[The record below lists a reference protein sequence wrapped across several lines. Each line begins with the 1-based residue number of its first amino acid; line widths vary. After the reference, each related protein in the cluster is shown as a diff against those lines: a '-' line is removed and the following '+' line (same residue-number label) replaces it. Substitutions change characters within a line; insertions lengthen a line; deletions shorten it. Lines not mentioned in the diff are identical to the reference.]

1 MQYTITINQL
11 AVINANLDLDV
22 VDLAIFD
29 FVKHYAHTEKCMKLQ
44 TESGTY
50 YWISHM
56 VIIQELPILGISTGA
71 GIVKR
76 INKLIDAG
84 LLSRHPNCDLMRK
97 TFYKFGPNY
106 DKICFTSP
114 NESLQPTTTVEGTPN
129 ESLGISPNDCCR
141 NQSINNHSTT
151 EQVSNNNN
159 LFPEQGIVIT
169 SSAKKRGGPK
179 PKVSFEET
187 EYNNNP
193 QLFCQRLAETGEF
206 PANVNYMHYYYSAI
220 DWSAKGNKYAEWIAG
235 VRNWIRSDMQN
246 NKLPLIK
253 NGGTALSPDA
263 IEYLQSMAD

>member
-1 MQYTITINQL
+1 MTYSFKIDQEFAIVNNLSLTQVSTL
-11 AVINANLDLDV
+11 AA
-22 VDLAIFD
+22 FM
-29 FVKHYAHTEKCMKLQ
+29 T
-44 TESGTY
+44 
-50 YWISHM
+50 
-56 VIIQELPILGISTGA
+56 LPIWTKTVAIDGYVWYKYTDEKMAEDFPLLFGVPKRCYKNITELSELGFVELTKLGREKYIRFT
-71 GIVKR
+71 KR
-76 INKLIDAG
+76 CADWDKPKEQNRSESPKTDFSQSENG
-84 LLSRHPNCDLMRK
+84 LKEGENSPK
-97 TFYKFGPNY
+97 TDFSNNNN
-106 DKICFTSP
+106 S
-114 NESLQPTTTVEGTPN
+114 N
-129 ESLGISPNDCCR
+129 
-141 NQSINNHSTT
+141 INNSIIRD
-151 EQVSNNNN
+151 NN

-169 SSAKKRGGPK
+169 SPAKKRGGPK